1 MSNLTIFVA
10 NPPDDFPENGMS
22 NLRLIV
28 QGKKRNLEGSEVPNG
43 LQFEVP
49 IEFHPDGRPR
59 GEFVNVYGDKR
70 PFVYLQW
77 WGTNAAGLPETFR
90 RIKLYWDQLPAP
102 DAGGNY
108 KVTVSGV
115 DKKGHPA
122 CSTAIII

>member
-1 MSNLTIFVA
+1 MSTLTIFVT
-10 NPPDDFPENGMS
+10 NPPADFPENGMK

-28 QGKKRNLEGSEVPNG
+28 QGKKRNLDGALDQGS
-43 LQFEVP
+43 LRFEVP

-102 DAGGNY
+102 DADGNY
-108 KVTVSGV
+108 LVKISGV

-122 CSTAIII
+122 CSTALVV